1 MALYLDQLVH
11 VPSWIARLTPV
22 LGISLTKSAIA
33 DGFERQIA
41 AHDESVTAIPLAS
54 IANIHRRSSSDDG
67 FCVVTAA
74 GDEYRFWGGDHYDVS
89 YDEWSQ
95 MLRKAAE
102 SNGNRLPRRTT
113 SRQ

>member
-1 MALYLDQLVH
+1 MDSSDRSLHMTSRSLPFRWLV
-11 VPSWIARLTPV
+11 
-22 LGISLTKSAIA
+22 
-33 DGFERQIA
+33 
-41 AHDESVTAIPLAS
+41 
-54 IANIHRRSSSDDG
+54 HRRSSSDDG

-102 SNGNRLPRRTT
+102 SNGNRLPRPTT

>member
-1 MALYLDQLVH
+1 MDSSDRSLHMTSRSLPFRWLV
-11 VPSWIARLTPV
+11 
-22 LGISLTKSAIA
+22 
-33 DGFERQIA
+33 
-41 AHDESVTAIPLAS
+41 PLAS